1 MESCRET
8 FTNKRTERADFEQR
22 KSRFRTE
29 EEQILNRGRADFRQR
44 SNRFRTNRVGL
55 RKGRSYR

>member
-29 EEQILNRGRADFRQR
+29 EEQISDRGATDF
-44 SNRFRTNRVGL
+44 GPI
-55 RKGRSYR
+55 GWD